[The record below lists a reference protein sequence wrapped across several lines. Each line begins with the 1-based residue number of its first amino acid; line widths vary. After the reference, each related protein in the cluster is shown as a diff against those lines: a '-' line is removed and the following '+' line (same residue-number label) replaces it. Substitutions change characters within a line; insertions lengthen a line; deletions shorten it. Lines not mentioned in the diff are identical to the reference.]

1 MITQIFDLV
10 STEFQKREVMVK
22 AGIKANQT
30 RRDAVY
36 EKQISDIAYINE
48 NLQPTISSAGFHAPI
63 DGYLGNDGQ
72 EYLKGQFISV
82 AEIDPESWKV
92 YSFREYTSRFKFPL
106 EMFEAI
112 EEMFL
117 SLTNN
122 ENAYINHGKTW
133 NENGVEVCNFF
144 FTGNLPYLK
153 GLAEVHVQIMD
164 LLKENANTGK
174 GDSPVG
180 KETIQGEIIN
190 ISTKFDDYYGP
201 KEVMTVKLENGST
214 VWGTL
219 PKALHDS
226 VVGTKIQFTATFNA
240 ADCGKHSFFKR
251 PSKVSVL

>member
-30 RRDAVY
+30 RWEALY
-36 EKQISDIAYINE
+36 EKQISDIAEKNQ
-48 NLQPTISSAGFHAPI
+48 NLRPIKSSAGLHAPV
-63 DGYLGNDGQ
+63 DGYLCNDDK
-72 EYLKGQFISV
+72 EYLKGQFIPV
-82 AEIDPESWKV
+82 AEIDPESWRV
-92 YSFREYTSRFKFPL
+92 YTKREYTSRFKFPL
-106 EMFEAI
+106 EMFEKI
-112 EEMFL
+112 SEMFL

-122 ENAYINHGKTW
+122 EDAHINHGKTW
-133 NENGVEVCNFF
+133 DENGIEVCNFF
-144 FTGNLPYLK
+144 LTGNLPYLK

-164 LLKENANTGK
+164 LLKENANIGK

-190 ISTKFDDYYGP
+190 ISTKFDDYYGS
-201 KEVMTVKLENGST
+201 KEVMTVKLDNGST

-226 VVGTKIQFTATFNA
+226 EVGAKIQFTATFNA
-240 ADCGKHSFFKR
+240 AACGKHSFFKR
-251 PSKVSVL
+251 PSKASVL

>member
-1 MITQIFDLV
+1 MITQIIDLV
-10 STEFQKREVMVK
+10 SKEFADREKMVI

-30 RRDAVY
+30 RREALY
-36 EKQISDIAYINE
+36 EKQISEIAEKNK
-48 NLQPTISSAGFHAPI
+48 NLRPIKSSAGYHAPV

-106 EMFEAI
+106 EMFETI
-112 EEMFL
+112 SEMFL
-117 SLTNN
+117 SLKNN
-122 ENAYINHGKTW
+122 EDAYITHGKTW
-133 NENGVEVCNFF
+133 NENGVEVANFF
-144 FTGNLPYLK
+144 FTGDLAYLK

-164 LLKENANTGK
+164 LLKENANQNK

-180 KETIQGEIIN
+180 KVSIQGEIIN

-201 KEVMTVKLENGST
+201 KEVMTVKLDNGST

-219 PKALHDS
+219 PKALQDS
-226 VVGTKIQFTATFNA
+226 EAGTRIQFTAA
-240 ADCGKHSFFKR
+240 ACGKHSFFKR

>member
-10 STEFQKREVMVK
+10 STEFTNREKLVK

-30 RRDAVY
+30 RWEAVY
-36 EKQISDIAYINE
+36 AKQISDIAEKNQ
-48 NLQPTISSAGFHAPI
+48 NLQPTISSAGLHAPV

-106 EMFEAI
+106 EMFEKI
-112 EEMFL
+112 SEMFQN
-117 SLTNN
+117 LTNN
-122 ENAYINHGKTW
+122 EDAYIDHGETW
-133 NENGVEVCNFF
+133 NENGVEVANFF

-153 GLAEVHVQIMD
+153 GLTEVHVQIMD
-164 LLKENANTGK
+164 LLKENANRNK

-201 KEVMTVKLENGST
+201 KEVMTVKLDNGST

-219 PKALHDS
+219 PKALQDS
-226 VVGTKIQFTATFNA
+226 ETGAKIQFTATFTA
-240 ADCGKHSFFKR
+240 APCGKHSFFKR